1 MGSKGGG
8 GGGTTTTTQ
17 ETSPWVGQQPYLTGT
32 MNPSQPQWFSGA
44 GQGGNVTQGTP
55 GVFSN
60 AANLYENYTPQYFNQ
75 STVSPFNSAQTQA
88 LGTLS
93 NPNLSQPI
101 SDAATAYNTNLLG
114 GAYTG
119 ANNPGAAGLSQYA
132 NGSMLNNAAPQTQ
145 AAIQQAVAQAT
156 PGLLDTFTQ
165 GNRLNSPWAANA
177 VAQGETSA
185 AAPYVLQAQQLG
197 QANQLNAANSLGNL
211 SNAGVQLQNSG
222 LYTAPTTAG
231 LPYQGAETQLGAGT
245 TQQTQDQAQL
255 NDMVNRWNFQQQLP
269 YNQLGTY
276 EQMVSG
282 NYGGSSTLTQPY
294 FSQGGKSTGSTI
306 GSVLGTAAGAYFAGP
321 AGAALGGYAGGQIG
335 NSLSDRRLK
344 RNLRRIGT
352 HPRLKLPVYAFQYIW
367 GGPER
372 IGVMAQD
379 VLRVKPSAVSRETIG
394 LAVDYGQIWGSA

>member
-8 GGGTTTTTQ
+8 GGGNTTTTQ
-17 ETSPWVGQQPYLTGT
+17 NTSPWTGQQPYL
-32 MNPSQPQWFSGA
+32 NS
-44 GQGGNVTQGTP
+44 GGNPLSGYAPIPGVPNPQGSTP
-55 GVFSN
+55 GAFE
-60 AANLYENYTPQYFNQ
+60 AAAELYGNYAPQYYPS
-75 STVSPFNSAQTQA
+75 STVSPFTNAQTSA

-93 NPNLSQPI
+93 DPSLAQPV
-101 SDAATAYNTNLLG
+101 SDAATGYNTNLLN

-119 ANNPGAAGLSQYA
+119 ANNPGYAGLNQYA

-177 VAQGETSA
+177 VSQGETNA

-197 QANQLNAANSLGNL
+197 QANQINAANSLGGLANT
-211 SNAGVQLQNSG
+211 GVQLQNSG
-222 LYTAPTTAG
+222 LYTAPTTAQ
-231 LPYQGAETQLGAGT
+231 LPYSGAETQLAAGGA
-245 TQQTQDQAQL
+245 QQTQNQASL
-255 NDMVNRWNFQQQLP
+255 NDLINRYNFQQQLP

-294 FSQGGKSTGSTI
+294 FSQGSGKSTGGTI
-306 GSVLGTAAGAYFAGP
+306 GGVLGTAAGAYFGGP
-321 AGAALGGYAGGQIG
+321 AGAALGGYAGSQLGG
-335 NSLSDRRLK
+335 SLSDRRLK

-352 HPRLKLPVYAFQYIW
+352 HPRLKLPVYAFNYLWDNI
-367 GGPER
+367 ER
-372 IGVMAQD
+372 VGVMAQD
-379 VLRVKPSAVSRETIG
+379 VLAVKPSAVSRETIG
-394 LAVDYGQIWGSA
+394 LAVDYAQIWGSA